1 MSVGKL
7 AWVLGAGAV
16 LVASGARDARA
27 CGGCFHPPMQN
38 GTVVTDHRM
47 IFSVSPQMTTLYDE
61 IEYQGSPSSFAW
73 VLPIHGPVRVGLS
86 ADVLFGALDQV
97 THASIVAPPLPPCA
111 CQCFSRGAGGIPAP
125 MAPTLSGGG
134 GGGTVTVISQQVVGP
149 YDTVQ
154 LQSTDPNALN
164 AWLVANGYAIPP
176 SVQPIVA
183 AYVSEGFDFLA
194 MRLAP
199 GQGVQAMRPISVTS
213 SGAGLSLPLRMVA
226 AGTGATV
233 GVTLWVVSSGRY
245 EPQNFPK
252 FTISASEL
260 IWDWSKNA
268 SNYTTVQA
276 QKEAALNDA
285 AWQIESSLD
294 IGPYQVQQIVLYGQA
309 STDYTA
315 IPTTDAGPGQTAD
328 QVRAMDLATLFP
340 LGGSSVRITRM
351 RADLSRAAL
360 ATDLV
365 LQASTDQSAVSNIY
379 QTTQQVNAPQCPS
392 PAMCP
397 CGGGS
402 SGSSGGTNPF
412 GGSGQNPPVV
422 IGGGVSDGGSASSPG
437 AKQEAFGCAT
447 SPAESSSGGFELALV
462 GLVGAALVRA
472 RARRKR

>member
-1 MSVGKL
+1 
-7 AWVLGAGAV
+7 
-16 LVASGARDARA
+16 
-27 CGGCFHPPMQN
+27 
-38 GTVVTDHRM
+38 M

-86 ADVLFGALDQV
+86 ADVLFAALDQV

-111 CQCFSRGAGGIPAP
+111 CACASRGPTNAAP
-125 MAPTLSGGG
+125 PPLAVSGGG
-134 GGGTVTVISQQVVGP
+134 GGGVVTVISQQVVGP
-149 YDTVQ
+149 YETVQ

-164 AWLVANGYAIPP
+164 AWLVANGYAIPAD
-176 SVQPIVA
+176 VQPIVA
-183 AYVSEGFDFLA
+183 AYVNEGFDFLA

-245 EPQNFPK
+245 EPQNFPM
-252 FTISASEL
+252 FTIVPSEL
-260 IWDWSKNA
+260 VWDWSKNA

-276 QKEAALNDA
+276 QKEAALSNA

-294 IGPYQVQQIVLYGQA
+294 VGPYQVQNIVLYGQA

-340 LGGSSVRITRM
+340 SGGSSVRVTRM
-351 RADLSRAAL
+351 RADLSRSAL

-365 LQASTDQSAVSNIY
+365 LQASADQGVVSNIY
-379 QTTQQVNAPQCPS
+379 QTTQSVNAPQCPS

-397 CGGGS
+397 CGS

-412 GGSGQNPPVV
+412 GGSTSSS
-422 IGGGVSDGGSASSPG
+422 GGGGGGIIGVDDGGTSTSP
-437 AKQEAFGCAT
+437 AQPKPEAFGCAT
-447 SPAESSSGGFELALV
+447 SPAESSRGGFDLALA